1 MSLPIWLFALLVAG
15 ASYGIYAAIKNFFTE
30 DKKHWPKHIPQK
42 REIKDKDEQTRRD
55 FVANVSHELR
65 TPVSIIK
72 GFADSLHED
81 YEILSDTKRKSFLI
95 KIQKNGKRLNSLV
108 EDLLVLAKLEKPK
121 TTLAKESVDLCALA
135 RNIEEEFTQRNEAS
149 TVRMMLECPMPPL
162 HVTADPQKLVSV
174 FENLIDNALIHA
186 EGLSLISVRLE
197 KQSHNKSILCEV
209 EDDGTGISQEDQEML
224 FERFYRVDKGRSRKR
239 GGTGLGL
246 SIAREI
252 VEVHGGESSVRS
264 KIGNGTIF
272 AFEIPLGIPPA
283 Q

>member
-1 MSLPIWLFALLVAG
+1 MPLPIWLFALLVAMS
-15 ASYGIYAAIKNFFTE
+15 AYGIYSAIKNFFIK
-30 DKKHWPKHIPQK
+30 DKKFWPKNIPQK

-121 TTLAKESVDLCALA
+121 TTLAKESIDLCALA
-135 RNIEEEFTQRNEAS
+135 KNIKEEFTQRNEVSSVKMKLQCPS
-149 TVRMMLECPMPPL
+149 TPL
-162 HVTADPQKLVSV
+162 YVTADPQKLVSV
-174 FENLIDNALIHA
+174 FENLIDNAILHA
-186 EGLSLISVRLE
+186 DGLTLISVRLG
-197 KQSHNKSILCEV
+197 KQSHDKSILCEV
-209 EDDGTGISQEDQEML
+209 EDDGTGIAQEDQEML
-224 FERFYRVDKGRSRKR
+224 FERFYRVDKGRSRKT

-252 VEVHGGESSVRS
+252 VEVHGGEISVRS
-264 KIGNGTIF
+264 KIGEGTIF
-272 AFEIPLGIPPA
+272 AFEIPL
-283 Q
+283 